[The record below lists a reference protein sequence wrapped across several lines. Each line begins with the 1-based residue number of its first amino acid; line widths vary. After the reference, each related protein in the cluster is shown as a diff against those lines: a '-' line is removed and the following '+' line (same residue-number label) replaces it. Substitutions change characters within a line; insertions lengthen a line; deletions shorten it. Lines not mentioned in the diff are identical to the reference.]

1 MYHERQPEREPGG
14 CRDSL
19 VLTRIVFSVIFWPVV
34 ALMATMVGVSLVFY
48 LFLLEPLLALIPI
61 GLLVAAGFVF
71 ATWERRRFESR
82 YGRKGEKR

>member
-1 MYHERQPEREPGG
+1 
-14 CRDSL
+14 
-19 VLTRIVFSVIFWPVV
+19 
-34 ALMATMVGVSLVFY
+34 MATMVGVSLVFY